1 MYRIKMYCY
10 IYTRHTCIYIYI
22 LDIIHD
28 RHDFYD
34 VFNLIGIYVHMLCL
48 RYITGNVLY
57 ALGNTYQ
64 LSYTIPIS

>member
-10 IYTRHTCIYIYI
+10 IYTRHTYIYIYI
-22 LDIIHD
+22 IVIIHD

-57 ALGNTYQ
+57 ALGNTY
-64 LSYTIPIS
+64 